1 MTDFKPPE
9 LTTEQRRLFLD
20 TIRADKKLGS
30 REAFRRA
37 GVTRGPLMLTKKQ
50 AKATLDANEGL
61 GDDYEIARGRDL
73 EAVEDGA
80 WEIAKDPEN
89 PKQLDAIKFVLEN
102 NHDGYRRHARIE
114 VTGADGGPVE
124 LVHEQ
129 RLTLAHVAALAAQL
143 GNGSSASAGGEL
155 PAARP
160 LLAASDDG

>member
-1 MTDFKPPE
+1 VSDE
-9 LTTEQRRLFLD
+9 LTAKQRTAFLAAVHNGD
-20 TIRADKKLGS
+20 GT
-30 REAFRRA
+30 REAFRKA
-37 GVTRGPLMLTKKQ
+37 GVTRGPLMLTKQ
-50 AKATLDANEGL
+50 LADNILNADPDLRH
-61 GDDYEIARGRDL
+61 DYEIARGRDIDK
-73 EAVEDGA
+73 VESVA
-80 WEIAKDPEN
+80 YRIALDDEH
-89 PKQLDAIKFVLEN
+89 PKQLDAARFVLEN